1 MTSPVF
7 ERVRGIAANVLKLPG
22 SQITAQSSP
31 ETIASWDSIQH
42 LNLVL
47 ALEQEFGCQFEPEEI
62 DQMNSI
68 NRIHSVVQNKLNHG
82 S

>member
-1 MTSPVF
+1 MTSPLF
-7 ERVRGIAANVLKLPG
+7 ERVRGIAANVLELPG

-31 ETIASWDSIQH
+31 ETIASWDSVQH

>member
-1 MTSPVF
+1 MTSPLF
-7 ERVRGIAANVLKLPG
+7 ERVRRIAANVLELPG

-31 ETIASWDSIQH
+31 ETIASWDSVQH

-62 DQMNSI
+62 DQMNNI
-68 NRIHSVVQNKLNHG
+68 DRIHRVVQNKLNHG
-82 S
+82 F

>member
-7 ERVRGIAANVLKLPG
+7 ERVREIAANVLKLPG

-42 LNLVL
+42 LNLIL

-68 NRIHSVVQNKLNHG
+68 DRIHRVVQNKLNHG

>member
-68 NRIHSVVQNKLNHG
+68 DRIHSVVQNKLNHG